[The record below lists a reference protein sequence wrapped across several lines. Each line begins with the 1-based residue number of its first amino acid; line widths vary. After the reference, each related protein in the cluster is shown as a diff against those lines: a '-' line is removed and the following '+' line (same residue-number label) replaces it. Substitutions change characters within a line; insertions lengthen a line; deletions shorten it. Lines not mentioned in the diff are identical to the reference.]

1 MKDPREGERE
11 REIEGE
17 RGRVSTT
24 LIGSYNKNNNLSKFL
39 FSVSEGVWEL
49 ISG

>member
-1 MKDPREGERE
+1 MKDPRERE
-11 REIEGE
+11 RVRE
-17 RGRVSTT
+17 RVSTT
-24 LIGSYNKNNNLSKFL
+24 LIGLYNKNNNFSTFL